1 MRWVNFLHFYQPY
14 NQQDD
19 ILMRIVNECY
29 RPLIKGFT
37 ENKKGKT
44 LVNINGALTKLLF
57 ERGYKDILE
66 GLKLLAEESAID
78 FTGSAMYH
86 AFLPLLSENE
96 IERQIKL
103 NDEENKKYF
112 GDVYKPYGF
121 FSPEMAINDKV
132 LKVVKDLGYAWIA
145 APELSYGSEEA
156 RADKLYID
164 KKTGLYVFFRNKRV
178 SSLILGAVVRSGDD
192 LLYETQDLQ
201 KINKYWFT
209 VMDAETFGH
218 HRIGYEKVLFEL
230 LKSESLQA
238 SFPSH
243 ILNDIKEVEE
253 VNLRPTTWTNQE
265 QDFWLD
271 RERTKYSESKSFI
284 LWKNPENPIH
294 NLQWQFV
301 DFCLDSL
308 KNYGDKNSETWK
320 SAREKMDK
328 ALASDQFWWASAL
341 PWWSLEMVEQGA
353 YALREVIYTA
363 DFNAKTKEAAEKYYR
378 DIVDQAFDWQ
388 RSGYIRKKH
397 LESSSTFMKEPF
409 NKRTPAEWY
418 NQIILE
424 FEDEMNKSA
433 KRQDYEKAIK
443 WRDAVIKLTQGTDI
457 YDVLHVVDELW
468 AARHI
473 PSVKPFLEH
482 KWEEFSDFA
491 KHSFKNIKS
500 KEDFEKWIKEAGNVR
515 KDTNR

>member
-1 MRWVNFLHFYQPY
+1 MQWVNFLHFYQPY
-14 NQQDD
+14 NQQND
-19 ILMRIVNECY
+19 ILLRIVNECY
-29 RPLIKGFT
+29 RPLIKGFSQ
-37 ENKKGKT
+37 NKKSKT
-44 LVNINGALTKLLF
+44 LVNINGALTKLLL
-57 ERGYKDILE
+57 ERGYKDIIDGLKSLALE
-66 GLKLLAEESAID
+66 GAVE

-86 AFLPLLSENE
+86 AFLPLLPENE

-103 NDEENKKYF
+103 NDEENKKCF
-112 GDVYKPYGF
+112 GEAYKPTGF
-121 FSPEMAINDKV
+121 FSPEMAVNDKI
-132 LKVVKDLGYAWIA
+132 LKVVKELGYKWIA
-145 APELSYGSEEA
+145 APELSYGTEESK
-156 RADKLYID
+156 ADKLYID
-164 KKTGLYVFFRNKRV
+164 KKSGLYVFFRNKRV
-178 SSLILGAVVRSGDD
+178 SALILGAVVRSGED

-201 KINKYWFT
+201 QINKYWFT

-230 LKSESLQA
+230 LASEKLQA
-238 SFPSH
+238 SYPAEVLSK
-243 ILNDIKEVEE
+243 IKEVEE

-271 RERTKYSESKSFI
+271 RERTRYTESRSFI

-301 DFCLDSL
+301 DFCLSTL
-308 KNYGDKNSETWK
+308 GNAGDKSSEEWK
-320 SAREKMDK
+320 AAREKMDK

-353 YALREVIYTA
+353 FALKEVIYTG
-363 DFNAKTKEAAEKYYR
+363 DLDVQAKDMAEKFYR

-397 LESSSTFMKEPF
+397 LENSSTFMKESF
-409 NKRTPAEWY
+409 GVRTPPEWY

-433 KRQDYEKAIK
+433 QRQDFEKAVK
-443 WRDAVIKLTQGTDI
+443 WRDAVLKLKQGTDI

-482 KWEEFSDFA
+482 NWEEFSDFA
-491 KHSFKNIKS
+491 KQSFKDIKT
-500 KEDFEKWIKEAGNVR
+500 KQDFEKWVKESVE
-515 KDTNR
+515 K

>member
-1 MRWVNFLHFYQPY
+1 MQWINLLHFYQPY

-19 ILMRIVNECY
+19 ILLRIVNECY

-37 ENKKGKT
+37 QYKKSKT
-44 LVNINGALTKLLF
+44 LVNMNGALTKLLLD
-57 ERGYKDILE
+57 RGYEDVIN
-66 GLKLLAEESAID
+66 GLKLLALEGIVE

-86 AFLPLLSENE
+86 AFLPLLPENE

-103 NDEENKKYF
+103 NDEENKKYC
-112 GDVYKPYGF
+112 GEVYKPDGF
-121 FSPEMAINDKV
+121 FSPEMAVNDKV
-132 LKVVKDLGYAWIA
+132 LKVVKELGYKWLA
-145 APELSYGSEEA
+145 APELSYGTEEA
-156 RADKLYID
+156 GADKLY
-164 KKTGLYVFFRNKRV
+164 TGNDSGLFVFFRNKRV
-178 SSLILGAVVRSGDD
+178 SALILGAVVRSGED

-201 KINKYWFT
+201 KKNKYWFT

-230 LKSESLQA
+230 LASHKLQSA
-238 SFPSH
+238 YPSGL
-243 ILNDIKEVEE
+243 IKDVKEVEE

-271 RERTKYSESKSFI
+271 RERTQYTESKSFI
-284 LWKNPENPIH
+284 LWKNTENPIH

-301 DFCLDSL
+301 EFCLSTLGSCNDKDTDSW
-308 KNYGDKNSETWK
+308 KN
-320 SAREKMDK
+320 AREKMDK

-353 YALREVIYTA
+353 FALREVIYTGE
-363 DFNAKTKEAAEKYYR
+363 FEAKTRETAEKLYR
-378 DIVDQAFDWQ
+378 DIVDQAFEWQ
-388 RSGYIRKKH
+388 RSGYIRRKH
-397 LESSSTFMKEPF
+397 LENSSTFMKDSF
-409 NKRTPAEWY
+409 GVRTPPEWY

-433 KRQDYEKAIK
+433 RRQDFEKAIK
-443 WRDAVIKLTQGTDI
+443 WRDAIIKLNQGTDI

-473 PSVKPFLEH
+473 PSVKPFLEQ
-482 KWEEFSDFA
+482 KWEEFSDLA
-491 KHSFKNIKS
+491 RESFKNVKT
-500 KEDFEKWIKEAGNVR
+500 KEDFEKWVKESGR
-515 KDTNR
+515 L